1 MHERAIALVVFCF
14 AFAGLITAQQPAS
27 STTRNANADIT
38 VRGCVSGATRYTFM
52 QASTGAVFA
61 LSGNTDRLAD
71 VQGKLV
77 EVTASESA
85 PQPKS
90 GELPVLRIRDLH
102 VISDKCPIQARAASG
117 RANAPPAGQHSP
129 TPKSPATVPY
139 ADPGTATQTP
149 PNVANPNI
157 TGDTGTPSPGT
168 GNTPRPPQ

>member
-1 MHERAIALVVFCF
+1 MRERAIASVLFGL

-27 STTRNANADIT
+27 STTRNANAEIT

-61 LSGNTDRLAD
+61 LTGNTDHLAQ
-71 VQGKLV
+71 VRGKLV
-77 EVTASESA
+77 EVTANESA

-90 GELPVLRIRDLH
+90 GGLPVLRIRDLH
-102 VISDKCPIQARAASG
+102 VISEKCPIQARAAS
-117 RANAPPAGQHSP
+117 RATKASPAGQHSP

-139 ADPGTATQTP
+139 VDPGTATQTP

-157 TGDTGTPSPGT
+157 SGDTGTPSPGT